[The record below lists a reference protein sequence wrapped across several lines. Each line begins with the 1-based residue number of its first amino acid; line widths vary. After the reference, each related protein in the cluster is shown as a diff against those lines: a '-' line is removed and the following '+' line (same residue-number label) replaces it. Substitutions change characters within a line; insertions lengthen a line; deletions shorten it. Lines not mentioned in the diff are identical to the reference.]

1 MLVPALMLQAL
12 LLALLM
18 AELLLYVWLCL
29 FLGGRHSNV
38 LEIAATLLL
47 IAIAWRLS
55 HALASFTVTSALR
68 WCDRRVLPWSN
79 NLAALGSE
87 VAARFV
93 CFNWSQPFQNLAVG
107 ADPIGATNGVPILL
121 VHGYVCNRGL
131 WGALRQTLAAA
142 GLGPIYADTFTP
154 LFGGIDVFAAK
165 LDARIEAICIE
176 TGADKVMIV
185 AHSMGGLAVRA
196 YMAQTAQ
203 TAVSRI
209 AKLVTLGSPHH
220 GSQVARLGIGM
231 NAGQMCE
238 QSEWLQMLESREA
251 ADAIGGLRKR
261 PATLSIYTLNDDLV
275 YPPESSVLEW
285 AENVAV
291 SAVGHIGLVFSA
303 PVARRVI
310 AHLR

>member
-1 MLVPALMLQAL
+1 MLQAIL
-12 LLALLM
+12 LTFLLA
-18 AELLLYVWLCL
+18 ELTFYVWLGL
-29 FLGGRHSNV
+29 ALSARGFSV
-38 LEIAATLLL
+38 FAMSATLLL
-47 IAIAWRLS
+47 IALVWRLS

-68 WCDRRVLPWSN
+68 LRDRRVLPWGNS
-79 NLAALGSE
+79 LAALGNE
-87 VAARFV
+87 LAARFV
-93 CFNWSQPFQNLAVG
+93 CFNWSQPFPGLTVG
-107 ADPIGATNGVPILL
+107 ADPIGAKDGVPILL

-131 WGALRQTLAAA
+131 WVALRQTLAAA

-154 LFGGIDVFAAK
+154 VFGGIDVFAAK

-220 GSQVARLGIGM
+220 GSQVARLGIGI

-238 QSEWLQMLESREA
+238 QSEWLQTLESREA

-285 AENVAV
+285 AENVPV

>member
-1 MLVPALMLQAL
+1 MLQAIL
-12 LLALLM
+12 LTFLLA
-18 AELLLYVWLCL
+18 ELTFYVWLGL
-29 FLGGRHSNV
+29 ALSARGFSV
-38 LEIAATLLL
+38 FAMSATLLL
-47 IAIAWRLS
+47 IALVWRLS

-68 WCDRRVLPWSN
+68 LRDRRVLPWGNS
-79 NLAALGSE
+79 LAALGNE
-87 VAARFV
+87 LAARFV
-93 CFNWSQPFQNLAVG
+93 CFNWSQPFPGLTVG
-107 ADPIGATNGVPILL
+107 ADPIGAKDGVPILL

-131 WGALRQTLAAA
+131 WVALRQTLAAA

-154 LFGGIDVFAAK
+154 VFGGIDVFAAK

-238 QSEWLQMLESREA
+238 QSEWLQTLESREA

-285 AENVAV
+285 AENVPV

>member
-1 MLVPALMLQAL
+1 MLQAIL
-12 LLALLM
+12 LTFLLA
-18 AELLLYVWLCL
+18 ELTFYVWLGL
-29 FLGGRHSNV
+29 ALSARGFSV
-38 LEIAATLLL
+38 FAMSATLLL
-47 IAIAWRLS
+47 IALVWRLS
-55 HALASFTVTSALR
+55 HALGSFTVTSALR
-68 WCDRRVLPWSN
+68 LRDRRVLPWGNS
-79 NLAALGSE
+79 LAALGNE
-87 VAARFV
+87 LAARFV
-93 CFNWSQPFQNLAVG
+93 CFNWSQPFPGLTVG
-107 ADPIGATNGVPILL
+107 ADPIGAKDGVPILL

-131 WGALRQTLAAA
+131 WVALRQTLAAA

-154 LFGGIDVFAAK
+154 VFGGIDVFAAK

-238 QSEWLQMLESREA
+238 QSEWLQTLESREA

-285 AENVAV
+285 AENVPV